1 MKVFLR
7 VEKNNKDFMRMKE
20 LMSRAYEQLC
30 KYYKGEKPG
39 WMKDMKRF
47 IDLKSFYKPETPK
60 KQRGEDYV

>member
-1 MKVFLR
+1 
-7 VEKNNKDFMRMKE
+7 MRMKE